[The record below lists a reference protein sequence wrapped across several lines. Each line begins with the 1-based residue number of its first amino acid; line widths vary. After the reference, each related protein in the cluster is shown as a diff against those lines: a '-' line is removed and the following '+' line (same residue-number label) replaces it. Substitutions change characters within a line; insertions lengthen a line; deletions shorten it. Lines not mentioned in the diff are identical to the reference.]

1 MIVAI
6 VGANGFIGTRL
17 VEMFHLGGRHTVV
30 PIVRRASGLAL
41 AARFAVDWR
50 IGDALDITSLA
61 AALTGCD
68 AVVHTA
74 LGDIRQIEAMPTALC
89 AAAAAAGVQRVVYL
103 SSASVHGQAPDPGTT
118 EDSPLHCRHAMDYNN
133 AKVRAERAF
142 FRSCALRGLAGFA
155 LRPGVVFGPRS
166 RWIADLAADLR
177 QERAWLLGEG
187 DGVCN
192 TLYVDNLV
200 EAVAQCLT
208 APVNAAGAYLVGD
221 TERITWSGFYHG
233 TASALGID
241 PSTIHRLA
249 SVPAIQRTTQERI
262 SRLVAGRAVQTVLPV
277 VPTRWK
283 TVAKRLTASLAP
295 VAASS
300 DAWQLP
306 AKPRPRITQELALLQ
321 ECRWQ
326 LPSDRAALRLGY
338 RPMVG
343 FATALRRS
351 VAWLAFAEGNS

>member
-50 IGDALDITSLA
+50 IGDAINVTSLA
-61 AALTGCD
+61 AALRGCD

-74 LGDIRQIEAMPTALC
+74 LGDTRQIEAMPTTLC
-89 AAAAAAGVQRVVYL
+89 AAAGIAGVRRVIYL
-103 SSASVHGQAPDPGTT
+103 SSASVHGQAPQPGTT

-142 FRSCALRGLAGFA
+142 FRGCTRHGLAGFA

-177 QERAWLLGEG
+177 NERAWLLGDG
-187 DGVCN
+187 DGICN

-208 APVNAAGAYLVGD
+208 APADATGPYLVGD
-221 TERITWSGFYHG
+221 TERVTWSGFYHSVA
-233 TASALGID
+233 TALGIA
-241 PSTIHRLA
+241 PSGIHRLA
-249 SVPAIQRTTQERI
+249 AVPALRRTTQEQI
-262 SRLVAGRAVQTVLPV
+262 SRLVAGRTVQTVLPV
-277 VPTRWK
+277 VPARWK
-283 TVAKRLTASLAP
+283 TVAKRLTAALAP
-295 VAASS
+295 AAASPDS
-300 DAWQLP
+300 WRLTE
-306 AKPRPRITQELALLQ
+306 KPRPRISQELALLQ
-321 ECRWQ
+321 QCRWQ
-326 LPSDRAALRLGY
+326 LPSNRAALRLGY
-338 RPMVG
+338 RPVVS
-343 FATALRRS
+343 FTTAMRRS
-351 VAWLAFAEGNS
+351 VAWLAFAEGSA